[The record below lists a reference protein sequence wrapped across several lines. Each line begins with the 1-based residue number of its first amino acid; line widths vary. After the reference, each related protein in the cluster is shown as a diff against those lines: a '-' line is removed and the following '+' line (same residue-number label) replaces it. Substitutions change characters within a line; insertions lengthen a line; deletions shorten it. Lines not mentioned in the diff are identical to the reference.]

1 MFGCGGTSVTIVTN
15 ISPTTHIVKPS
26 KIDNSKLEALEVFPW
41 NPNFE
46 TGIVEIDAQHQ
57 QLVHL
62 LNRLAAHL
70 AQESEPV
77 VLEQV
82 FSELAAYADFHF
94 KEEEK
99 IWVEHFGEDEWFTG
113 HSHTHEKFLERVN
126 ELRSQEQNSH
136 IHETVDE
143 LIKFLTHWLA
153 FHILDNDMRMAKAI
167 ASLKSGATLEQAKE
181 HAIIEMSGI
190 MRVFTASVLAMYDK
204 LTSRTIELVRERE
217 HRIRMEKELL
227 ELSERVKEN
236 EKREIYVSIL
246 NASHHILNNL
256 LNQLLLFKIEAER
269 SLDFDKN
276 ILRQFNDAFSEA
288 YNHVNNLANISD
300 LSSKSIKKSIDSSN

>member
-1 MFGCGGTSVTIVTN
+1 M
-15 ISPTTHIVKPS
+15 
-26 KIDNSKLEALEVFPW
+26 DNNKLEIIEVFPW
-41 NPNFE
+41 NANFE
-46 TGIVEIDAQHQ
+46 TGIAEIDAQHQ

-77 VLEQV
+77 ILEQV

-99 IWVEHFGEDEWFTG
+99 VWKEHFGDDEWLAG
-113 HSHTHEKFLERVN
+113 HSHTHEKFLARVI
-126 ELRSQEQNSH
+126 ELKTHEKNGQ

-167 ASLKSGATLEQAKE
+167 IALKSGASLEQAKE
-181 HAIIEMSGI
+181 QSIIEMSGI

-227 ELSERVKEN
+227 ELSERVKES

-256 LNQLLLFKIEAER
+256 LNQLLLFKIEAEN
-269 SLDFDKN
+269 STDFDKKV
-276 ILRQFNDAFSEA
+276 LMQFNEAFNEA
-288 YNHVNNLANISD
+288 YNHVSNLANVPDIS
-300 LSSKSIKKSIDSSN
+300 SGNISKSIAPKN

>member
-1 MFGCGGTSVTIVTN
+1 M
-15 ISPTTHIVKPS
+15 
-26 KIDNSKLEALEVFPW
+26 DNSKLETIEVFPW

-46 TGIVEIDAQHQ
+46 TGIAKIDAQHQ

-70 AQESEPV
+70 AQESESI
-77 VLEQV
+77 VLEKV

-94 KEEEK
+94 QEEEK
-99 IWVEHFGEDEWFTG
+99 IWEEHLGEDEWFIG
-113 HSHTHEKFLERVN
+113 HSLTHEKFLERVN
-126 ELRSQEQNSH
+126 VLKLQEKSSQPH
-136 IHETVDE
+136 ATVDE

-167 ASLKSGATLEQAKE
+167 IALKSGANLEQAKE
-181 HAIIEMSGI
+181 LAIIEMSGI

-227 ELSERVKEN
+227 ELSERVKES

-256 LNQLLLFKIEAER
+256 LNQLLLFKMEAEK
-269 SLDFDKN
+269 SVDFDKKV
-276 ILRQFNDAFSEA
+276 LKQFNEAFSEA
-288 YNHVNNLANISD
+288 YNHVNNLANVSE
-300 LSSKSIKKSIDSSN
+300 LSSKNIKKSIDPSN

>member
-1 MFGCGGTSVTIVTN
+1 M
-15 ISPTTHIVKPS
+15 
-26 KIDNSKLEALEVFPW
+26 DNSKLEIIEVFPW

-46 TGIVEIDAQHQ
+46 TGIAKIDAQHQ

-70 AQESEPV
+70 AQESESV
-77 VLEQV
+77 VLEKI

-94 KEEEK
+94 QEEEK
-99 IWVEHFGEDEWFTG
+99 IWKEHFGEDEWFIG

-126 ELRSQEQNSH
+126 ELKLQEKSSQPH
-136 IHETVDE
+136 ATVDE

-167 ASLKSGATLEQAKE
+167 IALKSGAKLEQAKE
-181 HAIIEMSGI
+181 QAIIEMSGI

-227 ELSERVKEN
+227 ELSERVKES

-256 LNQLLLFKIEAER
+256 LNQLLLFKMEAEK
-269 SLDFDKN
+269 SVDFDKKV
-276 ILRQFNDAFSEA
+276 LKQFNEAFSEA
-288 YNHVNNLANISD
+288 YNHVNNLANVSE
-300 LSSKSIKKSIDSSN
+300 LSAKNIKKSIDPSN